1 MGDPAGVGPEIV
13 IRALNDPEVRS
24 ACVPVVIGDA
34 GVLSRAPGWGDG
46 GPRLTTIAEVEA
58 ASPGAGFIPVL
69 DLANVSPS
77 LKVAEATAEGGRASM
92 EYLAK
97 GLKLG
102 LEGRVDAVVF
112 GPLNKEAMKKT
123 GFAHHDEYDYLSE
136 LCGIDDYA
144 VLMVAPHFTLA
155 SVTLHVP
162 MREMARLITKDRVLS
177 TIRHSHRAAVA
188 AGVGSPRIGVA
199 ALNPHAGENG
209 TLGTEEQNAIRPAV
223 EAALAEGI
231 DAHGPFPADTFFMTV
246 KEPQYDV
253 YVGMYHDQ
261 GRIALKLLDFGRA
274 TTMAEG
280 MPVLFCTVGH
290 GTAYDIAGKGIAR
303 YENMKDTIRLA
314 AKRAAG
320 RRQAS

>member
-1 MGDPAGVGPEIV
+1 MGDPAGIGPEIV
-13 IRALNDPEVRS
+13 IKALSDPEVRS
-24 ACVPVVIGDA
+24 VCLPVVIGDA
-34 GVLSRAPGWGDG
+34 GVLSRAPGWRDG
-46 GPRLTTIAEVEA
+46 GPRMTTISEVEVV
-58 ASPGAGFIPVL
+58 SPGADALPVL

-102 LEGRVDAVVF
+102 LEGRVDVVVF

-123 GFAHHDEYDYLSE
+123 GFAHHDEYGYLSE
-136 LCGIDDYA
+136 LCGVEDYA
-144 VLMVAPHFTLA
+144 VLMVGPHFTLA

-162 MREMARLITKDRVLS
+162 MKEMAQLITKDRVLS
-177 TIRHSHRAAVA
+177 TIRYSHRAARA
-188 AGVGSPRIGVA
+188 AGVARPRIGVA

-209 TLGTEEQNAIRPAV
+209 ALGTEEQEAIRPAV
-223 EAALAEGI
+223 EAALEEGI

-246 KEPQYDV
+246 KEPRYDV

-303 YENMKDTIRLA
+303 HQNMKDTILLA

-320 RRQAS
+320 RQQKS